1 VNTLR
6 IEYPPAFE
14 LVQMLDKLTGL
25 ELKLFCD
32 DTLNT
37 LAVAMNAFEAKYPE
51 EFASWQYLISLKTGG
66 HTQ

>member
-1 VNTLR
+1 
-6 IEYPPAFE
+6 
-14 LVQMLDKLTGL
+14 MLDKLTGF

-66 HTQ
+66 RTQ